1 MALSEDQR
9 ALLRLLLGGET
20 YGRVAEVLGTS
31 ADDVRGRA
39 HDAAGALEPQDYPEL
54 PPEAVEER
62 LAVLDG
68 GPGPAPGPTVE
79 APEGPGRGRLLLW
92 LILGG
97 AALVLLVVLLVVGI
111 GGGGGGGEGTSTTG
125 GTHEEAVPVRL
136 TPVGGSQASGGLT
149 IIRVADQPVVDL
161 AIRGLQPTGKGQT
174 YVLWFVGSGG
184 RSLPVAFQAV
194 GSDGRITGR
203 TPIPTAAASLLPS
216 FDTAD
221 LTLTRQSTAANA
233 VKQAGEAG
241 TLPQRVGTSVL
252 RGPL

>member
-1 MALSEDQR
+1 
-9 ALLRLLLGGET
+9 
-20 YGRVAEVLGTS
+20 
-31 ADDVRGRA
+31 
-39 HDAAGALEPQDYPEL
+39 
-54 PPEAVEER
+54 
-62 LAVLDG
+62 
-68 GPGPAPGPTVE
+68 
-79 APEGPGRGRLLLW
+79 
-92 LILGG
+92 
-97 AALVLLVVLLVVGI
+97 VLLVVLLVVGI

-125 GTHEEAVPVRL
+125 GTQEEAVPVRL

-194 GSDGRITGR
+194 GPDGRITGR

-221 LTLTRQSTAANA
+221 LTLTRQSTAADA

>member
-20 YGRVAEVLGTS
+20 YQRVSEVLGTS
-31 ADDVRGRA
+31 PDDVRARA
-39 HDAAGALEPQDYPEL
+39 HDAASALEPHDDPQL
-54 PPEAVEER
+54 PPEAVRQR
-62 LAVLDG
+62 LAALDG
-68 GPGPAPGPTVE
+68 GSGPAPAAIAEEPQGL
-79 APEGPGRGRLLLW
+79 GRRRLVLW
-92 LILGG
+92 LVGGG

-111 GGGGGGGEGTSTTG
+111 GGGGEGGEDTSTAG
-125 GTHEEAVPVRL
+125 GSQEEAVPVRL
-136 TPVGGSQASGGLT
+136 TPVGGSKASGGLT

-184 RSLPVAFQAV
+184 RSLPIAFKAV
-194 GSDGRITGR
+194 GPDGRITGR
-203 TPIPTAAASLLPS
+203 TPIPTAATSLLPS

-233 VKQAGEAG
+233 VKQAADAG